1 MKKEKIEKAQ
11 CCQENMDECCQGK
24 FMSRGHHHHGCH
36 GHGQGGS
43 GAIYSLGVVGALFY
57 FLQNA
62 ATFGLVMTGIGKA
75 IVWPAILMFKLLTY
89 LGM

>member
-1 MKKEKIEKAQ
+1 MKKEKIKQSECCQDKMGE
-11 CCQENMDECCQGK
+11 CCQENNMCQGN
-24 FMSRGHHHHGCH
+24 HHACH
-36 GHGQGGS
+36 CHGQGGS
-43 GAIYSLGVVGALFY
+43 GAIYGLGVVGALFY